1 MQSLQTIVCLF
12 HRCLRQITCAAMH
25 VLRSVILKPTVSTGC
40 WDTGLPQQQ
49 PLPSKMQILAAFLRP
64 SKIIVSKS
72 FHEAKSFQ
80 RSYKFIRYSRNSSS
94 HFIESKDSLPNSQ
107 KPTTNGH
114 PEPDQSIPTLLSY
127 FFKIYFNIILPS
139 MSRSTNLPTEDK
151 FIFTFQYF
159 LIFSERVSWKFS
171 KDCHVSVLSSVRHK
185 TTNTYS
191 YLKKT

>member
-139 MSRSTNLPTEDK
+139 MPTPHQN
-151 FIFTFQYF
+151 FVYISLQ
-159 LIFSERVSWKFS
+159 SHV
-171 KDCHVSVLSSVRHK
+171 CHMPCPWHSSLF
-185 TTNTYS
+185 NP
-191 YLKKT
+191 